1 MSDTGWF
8 LVIALSALALASMT
22 IRGVAAKRGRE
33 LVVYLAAMAFCA
45 GGGALIA
52 GAFDTGHCVLGAVV
66 GVAAVEVGPAI
77 GAAVRKVIR
86 ARGEKAGGE

>member
-8 LVIALSALALASMT
+8 LYIALSALALASMT

-33 LVVYLAAMAFCA
+33 LVVYLVAMAFCA

-52 GAFDTGHCVLGAVV
+52 GAIDSNHTALGFIV
-66 GVAAVEVGPAI
+66 GIAAVEVGPAI
-77 GAAVRKVIR
+77 GAAIRKVIR

>member
-8 LVIALSALALASMT
+8 LLVALSALALASMT

-52 GAFDTGHCVLGAVV
+52 GAIDTGHCVLGAVV

-77 GAAVRKVIR
+77 GAAIRKVIR
-86 ARGEKAGGE
+86 SRGEKAGGE